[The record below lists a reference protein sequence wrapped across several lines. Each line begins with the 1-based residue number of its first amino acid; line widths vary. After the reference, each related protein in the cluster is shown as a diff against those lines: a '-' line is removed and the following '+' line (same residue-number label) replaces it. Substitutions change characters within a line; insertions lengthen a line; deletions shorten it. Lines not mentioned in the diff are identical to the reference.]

1 MDKEGN
7 LQLELFS
14 EADNLTLAAPRKKNY
29 SLLKRLRNYERI
41 MLMIIGIATTA
52 IISFSFGV
60 EKGKKLSLLQ
70 NNSRFDIGIQTR
82 QVLPQQAKNEEAPV
96 TIQPRNDIKIDETLK
111 PPAQEKMAFTIQLAS
126 YKTRGYAEKEAQAL
140 KKKGLIPLIL
150 TKGKYVVLCV
160 GSFRNK
166 ENAVSLLTQLEKK
179 YNGCRIRRL

>member
-1 MDKEGN
+1 MDKATG

-14 EADNLTLAAPRKKNY
+14 GADNGSLASSRGKNP
-29 SLLKRLRNYERI
+29 SFLKRVRNYERI
-41 MLMIIGIATTA
+41 MLLIIGIAATA

-70 NNSRFDIGIQTR
+70 NNPRFDIGIR
-82 QVLPQQAKNEEAPV
+82 AEQVLPR
-96 TIQPRNDIKIDETLK
+96 QPIKQEPAVITEPKEDIKT
-111 PPAQEKMAFTIQLAS
+111 AFTIQLAS
-126 YKTRGYAEKEAQAL
+126 YKTKSYAEKEAQAL

-160 GSFRNK
+160 GSFTNK
-166 ENAVSLLTQLEKK
+166 EKALSLLTQLEKK